1 MYYVNPLQHAEG
13 MLMAY
18 LPREKM
24 LLENDIVNTNNLPT
38 EPTRDMRT
46 LYNQVR
52 LLKLD
57 VQQIVPIHG
66 RPMAWSDFAKM
77 FPAQPR
83 QTASAN

>member
-1 MYYVNPLQHAEG
+1 

>member
-1 MYYVNPLQHAEG
+1 
-13 MLMAY
+13 MAY
-18 LPREKM
+18 LPKEKL

-38 EPTRDMRT
+38 TPTRDMTVFR
-46 LYNQVR
+46 NQVK

-66 RPMAWSDFAKM
+66 RPMAWSDFEKM

-83 QTASAN
+83 QTAAAN

>member
-1 MYYVNPLQHAEG
+1 

-66 RPMAWSDFAKM
+66 RPMPWGDFAKM

-83 QTASAN
+83 QTASAQ